1 MLQLSACDMLEEQEQ
16 SLLDPSSRLILVDNE
31 SPETGSSNVVPDL
44 YEPHL
49 IVLIF
54 HGIVKGAAVVVVV
67 VVVVIVVVAAAIVVV
82 IVIFGVIT
90 IVASTD
96 TTGRSAET
104 VLISLVSVADV
115 VVAAEPANQ
124 AHRTGNTWRT

>member
-31 SPETGSSNVVPDL
+31 SPEAGSSNVVPDL

-54 HGIVKGAAVVVVV
+54 HGIVKGAAVVV
-67 VVVVIVVVAAAIVVV
+67 IVVVAAAIVV

-90 IVASTD
+90 IVTSTD

-104 VLISLVSVADV
+104 VFISLVSVADV

>member
-1 MLQLSACDMLEEQEQ
+1 MLQLSACDMFEEQEQ

-44 YEPHL
+44 YESHL

-54 HGIVKGAAVVVVV
+54 HCIIKGAAVVV
-67 VVVVIVVVAAAIVVV
+67 IVVAAAAVL

-90 IVASTD
+90 IVTSTD

-104 VLISLVSVADV
+104 VFIFLVSVADV
-115 VVAAEPANQ
+115 VIAADPANQ